1 MDALGKA
8 QVEGR
13 RLQSAIDAEYR
24 GARRDNTW
32 GRTQPQIVQRWRL
45 AMRGWLAATETAL
58 AADQAALG
66 RFRAAPPAASPQ
78 PGESADWVEIRDALA
93 GKMTVLG
100 VLVQAGP
107 GDGGGSAPTPPPRSV
122 WRKP

>member
-8 QVEGR
+8 QADGR
-13 RLQSAIDAEYR
+13 RLQGAIDAEYR

-58 AADQAALG
+58 AANQAALG
-66 RFRAAPPAASPQ
+66 RFRVAPPAVSPQ

-93 GKMTVLG
+93 GKMTVLAS
-100 VLVQAGP
+100 LVEEGA
-107 GDGGGSAPTPPPRSV
+107 GGGAAPPPPPRSV